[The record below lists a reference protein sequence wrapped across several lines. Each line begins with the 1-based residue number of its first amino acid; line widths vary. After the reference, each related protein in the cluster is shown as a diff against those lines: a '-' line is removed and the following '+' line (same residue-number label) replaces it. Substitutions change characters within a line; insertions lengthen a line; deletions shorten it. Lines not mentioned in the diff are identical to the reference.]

1 MAPWL
6 LAVVA
11 LDGCLS
17 ALRLVA
23 GWLPAWLADQP
34 AGLLAAGW
42 LAPIFTGWTV
52 GWPAGQLAAW
62 PIYGAGCWLPAWLG

>member
-1 MAPWL
+1 MILSSKMALWL

-23 GWLPAWLADQP
+23 GWLPAWLADHLAGLLAVGWLAPLLPDCP
-34 AGLLAAGW
+34 AGLLA
-42 LAPIFTGWTV
+42 
-52 GWPAGQLAAW
+52 GQRANW
-62 PIYGAGCWLPAWLG
+62 RPG

>member
-34 AGLLAAGW
+34 AGLLAAIGRW
-42 LAPIFTGWTV
+42 LAGPNI
-52 GWPAGQLAAW
+52 A
-62 PIYGAGCWLPAWLG
+62 